1 MHLDHHLKLSML
13 GGWVRFCS
21 FSEFVLPSHFLWST
35 VLTSSLRGSFRQAIQ
50 ADNRLNAHRG
60 YVLKQRCGDWCFEMG
75 SATKISCPNVW
86 KMYEHIW
93 PLLWLGGP
101 LVGLVTQAAFFATCS
116 DLDLVSR
123 FGLLRETSGPSRGC
137 PCNLAVIA
145 DLSANIYPQSNDMYG
160 TMETDLF
167 GRLLSKIWKLHLFTK
182 AFKYGVPYYLGPV
195 GLPRYVYRYGT
206 LVVNPLGAKCWAT

>member
-1 MHLDHHLKLSML
+1 MGECGSVRSLSL
-13 GGWVRFCS
+13 FWPTISCDQRCW
-21 FSEFVLPSHFLWST
+21 P
-35 VLTSSLRGSFRQAIQ
+35 SSLRGSFRQAIQ
-50 ADNRLNAHRG
+50 ADNRLNSHRG
-60 YVLKQRCGDWCFEMG
+60 YVLEQRCGDWCFDMG

-93 PLLWLGGP
+93 PLLWLGGR

-145 DLSANIYPQSNDMYG
+145 DLSANIYPQSNDMHG

-167 GRLLSKIWKLHLFTK
+167 GRHLSKNWKLHLFTK
-182 AFKYGVPYYLGPV
+182 AFKYGVPYNLGPV

>member
-1 MHLDHHLKLSML
+1 MGECGSVRSLSL
-13 GGWVRFCS
+13 FWTAISCDQRCW
-21 FSEFVLPSHFLWST
+21 P
-35 VLTSSLRGSFRQAIQ
+35 SSLRGSFRQAIQ
-50 ADNRLNAHRG
+50 ADNRLNSHRG
-60 YVLKQRCGDWCFEMG
+60 YVLEQRCGDLCFEMG

-93 PLLWLGGP
+93 PLLWLGGR

-160 TMETDLF
+160 TMETVDLF
-167 GRLLSKIWKLHLFTK
+167 GRLLSKIWKLRLFTK
-182 AFKYGVPYYLGPV
+182 AFAWSALFLGPV
-195 GLPRYVYRYGT
+195 VTRYVYRYGT